1 MAWGLR
7 PSQPMS
13 DEQRRAMFWRM
24 SHGGGRAAPR
34 SPELQAQYDR
44 MKAAGIKIY
53 GPENEVSWWDKT
65 KAFLSG
71 AWEGYRG
78 GRAIVDS
85 KLTFGATDALA
96 RTRFGQATGMIDSA
110 TLTGGVYDFSR
121 GAATVARESLLTAI
135 GVGALSKLGVAWE
148 GTRLA
153 QTAAGKYAGLAT
165 FIGSVAAKDQLDAY
179 VERNPGINPYAIKAL
194 SMASQTAGYV
204 ATYAGMGLLGR
215 GIAAVAGKIP
225 VASRGISYKAFDY
238 LAKAVGLTKKT
249 GADYKAAQTV
259 LEKSFTKGG
268 RLSVLGLSQV
278 ALRGLD
284 RGIKI
289 LAAKSSIPGRL
300 ALDTTWKLLAKATP
314 AKLKPLARKV
324 FDATPSTAALGRA
337 FLGLL
342 NFTGGTIN
350 ALPRTG
356 KHISTLKKDLSL
368 LKSAKARIAATAP
381 GATPA
386 WDAMRHVSKASG
398 GIKKSALGIAQSA
411 MVGLGLAQVT
421 IRDELR
427 ARRAYAEAY
436 EHIREGTPYQLPMDQ
451 KRGPLHTAW
460 IIARSSI
467 GNPFERP
474 NRPNQKSHAAAI
486 GAYRA
491 GYDAIKAEGKKEGWS
506 QAKTQQ
512 ELDSYAR
519 RAMPWGMQGKEI
531 WTWGTAAGA
540 VGNWKLGELL
550 AKARR
555 SSTEKTILAYDG
567 DTVFTERHPAGFR
580 FVGMNAPETEKPDKG
595 KPAEYLGPESEARIR
610 QLLPE
615 GGYFRAVRDSSAT
628 TPVFDEQGRRVTP
641 TSPRP
646 ERFYD
651 AQGRCISHD
660 AEGNPKLNTQ
670 DNGFDKYWRPLAQI
684 EKPLI
689 PGTGRLLNV
698 PYLRHLVPYRNV
710 GEIILREGLADI
722 HYRHMRGGGD
732 EMERYDAARESA
744 REKGIGVWT
753 PEARAALPW
762 VGTEKT
768 LKEKKIDRY
777 RRMTGQEWSEPGT
790 YKLQKALGLGFM
802 TSGNTGILRSMP
814 LTGGNIVA
822 PAWNTALAI
831 LGAVNY
837 NYKAERAT
845 PRYAVL
851 PSRTTVKPDWARELQ
866 SQGYAVPDLSGSNS
880 PRYTAA
886 DRRLIE
892 TFRSSWAPPQ

>member
-1 MAWGLR
+1 
-7 PSQPMS
+7 
-13 DEQRRAMFWRM
+13 
-24 SHGGGRAAPR
+24 
-34 SPELQAQYDR
+34 

-71 AWEGYRG
+71 AWEGT
-78 GRAIVDS
+78 
-85 KLTFGATDALA
+85 KEGATLVADDYTLGLIDPLHEAAENLKSKGGWDIAFADKLGGLSSGSMYTAL
-96 RTRFGQATGMIDSA
+96 
-110 TLTGGVYDFSR
+110 GVR
-121 GAATVARESLLTAI
+121 
-135 GVGALSKLGVAWE
+135 ALSKLGVAWK

-153 QTAAGKYAGLAT
+153 QTAASKYARLAT

-204 ATYAGMGLLGR
+204 ATYTGMGMLGR
-215 GIAAVAGKIP
+215 GIAAVAGRIP
-225 VASRGISYKAFDY
+225 VASRGISAKAFDY
-238 LAKAVGLTKKT
+238 LTKAVGLTKKI

-259 LEKSFTKGG
+259 LEKSFTKSG
-268 RLSVLGLSQV
+268 RLSVSGLTQV

-342 NFTGGTIN
+342 NFTGGTIT

-356 KHISTLKKDLSL
+356 KHISTLKTNLRL
-368 LKSAKARIAATAP
+368 LKSANSRIASAAAANTTPPYDAFRHAAKAT
-381 GATPA
+381 G
-386 WDAMRHVSKASG
+386 K
-398 GIKKSALGIAQSA
+398 IKSSVYGLAQSA

-421 IRDELR
+421 VRDELR
-427 ARRAYAEAY
+427 ARRAYAEADK
-436 EHIREGTPYQLPMDQ
+436 HIREGTPYQLPMDQ
-451 KRGPLHTAW
+451 KRGPLHMAW
-460 IIARSSI
+460 IIARSSF

-474 NRPNQKSHAAAI
+474 NRPNQQAHAAAI

-491 GYDAIKAEGKKEGWS
+491 GYDAIKAEGKKEGWT

-519 RAMPWGMQGKEI
+519 QAMPWGMQGKEI
-531 WTWGTAAGA
+531 WTWGTAAAA

-555 SSTEKTILAYDG
+555 SSTEKTTLAYDA
-567 DTVFTERHPAGFR
+567 DTVFTERHPTGFR
-580 FVGMNAPETEKPDKG
+580 FVGMNAPETAKPDKG
-595 KPAEYLGPESEARIR
+595 LPAEYLGPESEARIR
-610 QLLPE
+610 QLLPR

-628 TPVFDEQGRRVTP
+628 TPVFDERGRRVTP

-646 ERFYD
+646 EMFYD
-651 AQGRCISHD
+651 ATGKVISHYQTPD
-660 AEGNPKLNTQ
+660 GKWHPKKNTQ
-670 DNGFDKYWRPLAQI
+670 NNGFDKYWRPLAQI

-698 PYLRHLVPYRNV
+698 PILRHLVPYRNV
-710 GEIILREGLADI
+710 GETILREGLADI
-722 HYRHMRGGGD
+722 HYRHMKGGGD

-744 REKGIGVWT
+744 RKKGIGVWT

-762 VGTEKT
+762 VGKEKT
-768 LKEKKIDRY
+768 LEERKIDRY

-790 YKLQKALGLGFM
+790 YALQKALGLGFM

-837 NYKAERAT
+837 NYRAERAM

-851 PSRTTVKPDWARELQ
+851 PSRTTVKPDWARNLQ
-866 SQGYAVPDLSGSNS
+866 AEGYSIPDLSGSNR

>member
-1 MAWGLR
+1 MAWGRR
-7 PSQPMS
+7 PGQPMS

-34 SPELQAQYDR
+34 SPELQAVYDR

-71 AWEGYRG
+71 AWEGT
-78 GRAIVDS
+78 
-85 KLTFGATDALA
+85 KEGATLVADDYTLGLINPLHEAAENLKSKGGWDIAFADKLGGLSSGLMHTAL
-96 RTRFGQATGMIDSA
+96 
-110 TLTGGVYDFSR
+110 
-121 GAATVARESLLTAI
+121 
-135 GVGALSKLGVAWE
+135 GVGALSKLGVAWK

-153 QTAAGKYAGLAT
+153 QTAASKYARLAT

-204 ATYAGMGLLGR
+204 ATYAGMGMLGR
-215 GIAAVAGKIP
+215 GIAAVAGRIP
-225 VASRGISYKAFDY
+225 VASRGISAKAFDY
-238 LAKAVGLTKKT
+238 LVKAVGLTKKT

-268 RLSVLGLSQV
+268 RLSVSGLTQV

-284 RGIKI
+284 RAINTVAGG
-289 LAAKSSIPGRL
+289 AARG
-300 ALDTTWKLLAKATP
+300 LAKITP
-314 AKLKPLARKV
+314 KFTHKPA
-324 FDATPSTAALGRA
+324 AALGRG
-337 FLGLL
+337 FLNTL
-342 NFTGGTIN
+342 NFTGGTIT

-356 KHISTLKKDLSL
+356 KHISTLKKNLSL

-381 GATPA
+381 GTTPA
-386 WDAMRHVSKASG
+386 WDAMRLVSKTSG
-398 GIKKSALGIAQSA
+398 QVKKSIYGIAQSA

-421 IRDELR
+421 VRDELR
-427 ARRAYAEAY
+427 ARRAYAEADK
-436 EHIREGTPYQLPMDQ
+436 HIREGTPYQLPMDQ
-451 KRGPLHTAW
+451 KRGPLHMAW

-474 NRPNQKSHAAAI
+474 NRPNQQAHAAAI

-491 GYDAIKAEGKKEGWS
+491 GYDAIKAEGKKEGWT

-519 RAMPWGMQGKEI
+519 QAMPWGMQGKEI
-531 WTWGTAAGA
+531 WTWGTAAAA

-555 SSTEKTILAYDG
+555 SSTEKTILAYDA
-567 DTVFTERHPAGFR
+567 DTVFTERHPTGFR
-580 FVGMNAPETEKPDKG
+580 FVGMNAPETAKPDKG
-595 KPAEYLGPESEARIR
+595 LPAEYLGPESEARIR
-610 QLLPE
+610 QLLPR

-628 TPVFDEQGRRVTP
+628 TPVFDERGRRVTP

-651 AQGRCISHD
+651 AQGRLISHD
-660 AEGNPKLNTQ
+660 ADGNPKLNTQ
-670 DNGFDKYWRPLAQI
+670 NNGFDKYWRPLAQI

-698 PYLRHLVPYRNV
+698 PILRHLVPTRNV
-710 GEIILREGLADI
+710 GETILREGLADI
-722 HYRHMRGGGD
+722 HYRHMKGGGD

-744 REKGIGVWT
+744 RKKGIGVWT

-762 VGTEKT
+762 VGKEKT
-768 LKEKKIDRY
+768 LEERKIDRY

-790 YKLQKALGLGFM
+790 YALQKALGLGFM

-837 NYKAERAT
+837 NYRAERAT

-851 PSRTTVKPDWARELQ
+851 PSRTTVKPDWARNLQ
-866 SQGYAVPDLSGSNS
+866 AQGYTVPDLSGSNR

>member
-1 MAWGLR
+1 
-7 PSQPMS
+7 MS

-34 SPELQAQYDR
+34 SPELQAVYDR

-71 AWEGYRG
+71 AWEGT
-78 GRAIVDS
+78 
-85 KLTFGATDALA
+85 KEGATLVADDYTLGLIDPLHEAAENLKSKGGWDIAFADKLGGLSSGSMYTAL
-96 RTRFGQATGMIDSA
+96 
-110 TLTGGVYDFSR
+110 
-121 GAATVARESLLTAI
+121 
-135 GVGALSKLGVAWE
+135 GVGALSKLGVAWK

-153 QTAAGKYAGLAT
+153 QTAASKYARLAT

-204 ATYAGMGLLGR
+204 ATYAGMGMLGR
-215 GIAAVAGKIP
+215 GIAAVAGRIP
-225 VASRGISYKAFDY
+225 VASRGISAKAFDY
-238 LAKAVGLTKKT
+238 LVKAVGLTKKT

-259 LEKSFTKGG
+259 LEKSFTKSG
-268 RLSVLGLSQV
+268 RLSVSGLTQV

-284 RGIKI
+284 RAINTVAGG
-289 LAAKSSIPGRL
+289 AARG
-300 ALDTTWKLLAKATP
+300 LAKITP
-314 AKLKPLARKV
+314 KFTHKPA
-324 FDATPSTAALGRA
+324 AALGRG
-337 FLGLL
+337 FLNTL
-342 NFTGGTIN
+342 NFTGGTIT

-356 KHISTLKKDLSL
+356 KHISTLKKNLSL

-381 GATPA
+381 GTTPA
-386 WDAMRHVSKASG
+386 WDAMRLVSKTSG
-398 GIKKSALGIAQSA
+398 QVKKSIYGIAQSA

-421 IRDELR
+421 VRDELR
-427 ARRAYAEAY
+427 ARRAYAEADK
-436 EHIREGTPYQLPMDQ
+436 HIREGTPYQLPMDQ
-451 KRGPLHTAW
+451 KRGPLHMAW
-460 IIARSSI
+460 IIARSSF

-474 NRPNQKSHAAAI
+474 NRPNQQAHAAAI

-491 GYDAIKAEGKKEGWS
+491 GYDAIKAEGKKEGWT

-531 WTWGTAAGA
+531 WTWGTAAAA

-555 SSTEKTILAYDG
+555 SSTEKTTLAYDA
-567 DTVFTERHPAGFR
+567 DTVFTERHPTGFR
-580 FVGMNAPETEKPDKG
+580 FVGMNAPETAKPDKG
-595 KPAEYLGPESEARIR
+595 LPAEYLGPESEARIR
-610 QLLPE
+610 QLLPR

-628 TPVFDEQGRRVTP
+628 TPVFDERGRRVTP

-651 AQGRCISHD
+651 AQGRLISHD
-660 AEGNPKLNTQ
+660 ADGNPKLNTQ
-670 DNGFDKYWRPLAQI
+670 NNGFDKYWRPLAQI

-698 PYLRHLVPYRNV
+698 PYLRHLVPTRNV
-710 GEIILREGLADI
+710 GETILREGLADI
-722 HYRHMRGGGD
+722 HYRHMKGGGD

-744 REKGIGVWT
+744 RKKGIGVWT

-762 VGTEKT
+762 VGKEKT
-768 LKEKKIDRY
+768 LEERKIDRY

-790 YKLQKALGLGFM
+790 YALQKALGLGFM

-837 NYKAERAT
+837 NYRAERAT

-851 PSRTTVKPDWARELQ
+851 PSRTTVKPDWARNLQ
-866 SQGYAVPDLSGSNS
+866 AQGYTVPDLSGSNR
-880 PRYTAA
+880 PRATAA
-886 DRRLIE
+886 ELRALDQFMQSY
-892 TFRSSWAPPQ
+892 TPPQ

>member
-1 MAWGLR
+1 
-7 PSQPMS
+7 MS
-13 DEQRRAMFWRM
+13 DEERRAMFWRM

-34 SPELQAQYDR
+34 SPELQSAYDR

-71 AWEGYRG
+71 AWKGTKE
-78 GRAIVDS
+78 
-85 KLTFGATDALA
+85 GATLVAD
-96 RTRFGQATGMIDSA
+96 DY
-110 TLTGGVYDFSR
+110 TGGLIDPLHE
-121 GAATVARESLLTAI
+121 AAENLKSKGGWDIAFADKLGGLSSWSMHTAI

-165 FIGSVAAKDQLDAY
+165 FIGSVAAKNELDAY

-204 ATYAGMGLLGR
+204 ATYTGMGLLGR

-225 VASRGISYKAFDY
+225 VASRGISDKAFDY
-238 LAKAVGLTKKT
+238 LVKAVGLTKKT

-268 RLSVLGLSQV
+268 RLSVSGLSQV

-356 KHISTLKKDLSL
+356 KHISTLKKNLSL

-398 GIKKSALGIAQSA
+398 EIKKAALGIAQSA

-427 ARRAYAEAY
+427 ARRAYAEGY

-491 GYDAIKAEGKKEGWS
+491 GYDAIKSEGKKEGWS

-555 SSTEKTILAYDG
+555 SSTEKTTLAYDA

-580 FVGMNAPETEKPDKG
+580 FVGMNAPETEKPDQG

-651 AQGRCISHD
+651 AQGRLISHD

>member
-1 MAWGLR
+1 
-7 PSQPMS
+7 MS

-24 SHGGGRAAPR
+24 SHGGRAAPR

-71 AWEGYRG
+71 AWEGTKEGATLVADDYTLG
-78 GRAIVDS
+78 LIDPLHKAAEDLKSKGGWDIALADKLGGLSSGLAHAIIGGTALNALGRAY
-85 KLTFGATDALA
+85 GATKL
-96 RTRFGQATGMIDSA
+96 S
-110 TLTGGVYDFSR
+110 
-121 GAATVARESLLTAI
+121 ATVA
-135 GVGALSKLGVAWE
+135 
-148 GTRLA
+148 
-153 QTAAGKYAGLAT
+153 GKFAPLAT
-165 FIGSVAAKDQLDAY
+165 FIGSVAAKNQLDAY

-204 ATYAGMGLLGR
+204 ATYVGMGLLGR
-215 GIAAVAGKIP
+215 GIAAVAGRIP
-225 VASRGISYKAFDY
+225 VASRRISIKAFDY

-259 LEKSFTKGG
+259 LKQSFTKGG
-268 RLSVLGLSQV
+268 RLSVSGLSQV

-342 NFTGGTIN
+342 NFTGGTIT

-356 KHISTLKKDLSL
+356 KHISTLKTNLRL
-368 LKSAKARIAATAP
+368 LKSAKSRIASAAAANT
-381 GATPA
+381 TPPY
-386 WDAMRHVSKASG
+386 DAFRHVAQATGK
-398 GIKKSALGIAQSA
+398 IKSSVYGLAQSA

-474 NRPNQKSHAAAI
+474 NRPDQQSHAAAI

-491 GYDAIKAEGKKEGWS
+491 GYDAIKSEGKKEGWS

-519 RAMPWGMQGKEI
+519 QAMPWGMQGKEI

-540 VGNWKLGELL
+540 VGNWQLGELL

-555 SSTEKTILAYDG
+555 SSTEKTTLAYDA
-567 DTVFTERHPAGFR
+567 DTVFTERHPTGFR
-580 FVGMNAPETEKPDKG
+580 FVGMNAPETEKPDQG

-651 AQGRCISHD
+651 AQGRLLSHD
-660 AEGNPKLNTQ
+660 EQGNPKLNTQ
-670 DNGFDKYWRPLAQI
+670 NNGFDKYWRPLAQI

-698 PYLRHLVPYRNV
+698 PYLRHLVPTRNV
-710 GEIILREGLADI
+710 GETILREGLADI
-722 HYRHMRGGGD
+722 HYRHMKGGGD
-732 EMERYDAARESA
+732 EMERYDQAREYA

-768 LKEKKIDRY
+768 LEEKKIDRY

-814 LTGGNIVA
+814 LSGGTIVA

-851 PSRTTVKPDWARELQ
+851 PSRTVVKPDWARELQ

>member
-1 MAWGLR
+1 MAWGRR
-7 PSQPMS
+7 PGQPMS
-13 DEQRRAMFWRM
+13 DEERRAMFWRM

-34 SPELQAQYDR
+34 SPELQSAYDR

-53 GPENEVSWWDKT
+53 GPENEVSWWDKY
-65 KAFLSG
+65 KAWLSG
-71 AWEGYRG
+71 AWEGT
-78 GRAIVDS
+78 
-85 KLTFGATDALA
+85 KEGATLVAD
-96 RTRFGQATGMIDSA
+96 DY
-110 TLTGGVYDFSR
+110 TGGLIDPLHE
-121 GAATVARESLLTAI
+121 AAENLKSKGGWDIAFADKLGGLSSWSMHTAI

-165 FIGSVAAKDQLDAY
+165 FIGSVAAKNELDAY

-204 ATYAGMGLLGR
+204 ATYTGMGLLGR

-225 VASRGISYKAFDY
+225 VASRGISDKAFDY
-238 LAKAVGLTKKT
+238 LVKAVGLTKKT

-268 RLSVLGLSQV
+268 RLSVSGLSQV

-284 RGIKI
+284 RGIKA
-289 LAAKSSIPGRL
+289 LADGAARG
-300 ALDTTWKLLAKATP
+300 LAKITPKATH
-314 AKLKPLARKV
+314 K
-324 FDATPSTAALGRA
+324 AAAVVGRA
-337 FLGLL
+337 FLNTL

-356 KHISTLKKDLSL
+356 KHISTLKKNLPL

-381 GATPA
+381 RATPA

-398 GIKKSALGIAQSA
+398 EIKKAALGIAQSA

-460 IIARSSI
+460 IIARSSF

-474 NRPNQKSHAAAI
+474 NRPNQQSHAAAI

-491 GYDAIKAEGKKEGWS
+491 GYDAIKSEGKKEGWS

-540 VGNWKLGELL
+540 VGNWILGDLL

-555 SSTEKTILAYDG
+555 SSTEKTTLAYDA

-580 FVGMNAPETEKPDKG
+580 FVGMNAPETEKPDQG

-641 TSPRP
+641 MSPRP

-886 DRRLIE
+886 DKRLIE

>member
-1 MAWGLR
+1 MAWGRR
-7 PSQPMS
+7 PGQPMS

-24 SHGGGRAAPR
+24 SHGGRAAPR
-34 SPELQAQYDR
+34 SPELQSVYDR
-44 MKAAGIKIY
+44 MAAEGIKIY
-53 GPENEVSWWDKT
+53 GPDDEVSWWDKT

-71 AWEGYRG
+71 AVEGYRG
-78 GRAIVDS
+78 GRAIVGS

-110 TLTGGVYDFSR
+110 TLTGGDYDFSR
-121 GAATVARESLLTAI
+121 GEATVARETLLTAI

-165 FIGSVAAKDQLDAY
+165 FIGSVAAKNQLDAY
-179 VERNPGINPYAIKAL
+179 VERNPGMNPYAIKAL

-204 ATYAGMGLLGR
+204 ATYAGMGMLGR

-225 VASRGISYKAFDY
+225 VASRGVSTRAFDY

-268 RLSVLGLSQV
+268 RLSVSGLSQV

-284 RGIKI
+284 RAINTVAGGAARGLSKI
-289 LAAKSSIPGRL
+289 
-300 ALDTTWKLLAKATP
+300 TP
-314 AKLKPLARKV
+314 KFTHKPA
-324 FDATPSTAALGRA
+324 AALGRG
-337 FLGLL
+337 FLNTL
-342 NFTGGTIN
+342 NFTGGTIK

-356 KHISTLKKDLSL
+356 KHISTLKTNLRL
-368 LKSAKARIAATAP
+368 LKSANSRIASAAAANTTPPYDAFRHAAKAT
-381 GATPA
+381 G
-386 WDAMRHVSKASG
+386 K
-398 GIKKSALGIAQSA
+398 IKSSVYGLAQSA

-474 NRPNQKSHAAAI
+474 NRPNQQAHAAAI

-491 GYDAIKAEGKKEGWS
+491 GYDAIKAEGKKEGWT

-531 WTWGTAAGA
+531 WTWGTAAAA

-555 SSTEKTILAYDG
+555 SSTEKTTLAYDA
-567 DTVFTERHPAGFR
+567 DTVFTERHPTGFR
-580 FVGMNAPETEKPDKG
+580 FVGMNAPETAKPDS
-595 KPAEYLGPESEARIR
+595 PAEYLGPESEARIR

-615 GGYFRAVRDSSAT
+615 GSYFRAVRDSSAT
-628 TPVFDEQGRRVTP
+628 TPVFDERGRRVTP

-646 ERFYD
+646 EMFYD
-651 AQGRCISHD
+651 ATGKVISHYQTPD
-660 AEGNPKLNTQ
+660 GKWHPKENTQ
-670 DNGFDKYWRPLAQI
+670 DNGIDKYWRPLAQV

-698 PYLRHLVPYRNV
+698 PYFRHLVPTRNV
-710 GEIILREGLADI
+710 GETILREGLADI
-722 HYRHMRGGGD
+722 HYRYMRGGGD

-768 LKEKKIDRY
+768 LEEKKIDRY

-790 YKLQKALGLGFM
+790 YALQKALGLGFM

-851 PSRTTVKPDWARELQ
+851 PSRTTVMPDWARELQ

-880 PRYTAA
+880 PRATAA
-886 DRRLIE
+886 ELRALDQFMQ
-892 TFRSSWAPPQ
+892 TYTPPQ